1 MSNVL
6 YVLNENGVYFMIDQ
20 FVDVS
25 ANLLVE
31 IGCKVFDNI
40 DSLYDAVQ
48 DETGLERDEVEG
60 NELRIFEN
68 NGDIFCYD
76 QVRDHEEEINRSVEF
91 FVSEY
96 VV

>member
-1 MSNVL
+1 MSNV

-20 FVDVS
+20 FVDTS
-25 ANLLVE
+25 TNLL
-31 IGCKVFDNI
+31 IDKGCKVFDNI

-48 DETGLERDEVEG
+48 DENGLERDEVEG
-60 NELRIFEN
+60 NELRIFER
-68 NGDIFCYD
+68 NGDTFCYD
-76 QVRDHEEEINRSVEF
+76 QVRDHEEEIGGPVEF